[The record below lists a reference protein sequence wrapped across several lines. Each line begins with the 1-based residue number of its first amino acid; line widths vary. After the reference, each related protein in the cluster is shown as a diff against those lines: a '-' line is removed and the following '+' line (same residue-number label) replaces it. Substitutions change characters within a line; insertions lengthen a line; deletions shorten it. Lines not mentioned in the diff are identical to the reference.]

1 MGVMVNPVIGRE
13 LTERLRGFRAYLAV
27 MIFVLV
33 LALTMFLVFEAS
45 EGSASSF
52 DLSARTGVG
61 RLVFESVILI
71 MTVLVL
77 FFVPGLTAGA
87 IAGER
92 ERQTLATLQVTLL
105 RPRSIIAGKVAAA
118 LAYLLLLV
126 VAALPVLA
134 VSYLLGG
141 IRLRDIA
148 LGVLSVVLVAVL
160 LATMVV
166 AVSTF
171 AKRVQTATLLAY
183 GFTAVLTVIGPL
195 VWGIAAVLDQRSS
208 ETVAPPAWLLTIN
221 PLSLVAD
228 LGTGNR
234 SGGDGP
240 LTSIREY
247 LGEAKARNDGS
258 WWAWFPEPVNWS
270 RVDEA
275 SIAGRPLGG
284 GPAAWV
290 LSVISLSI
298 VAAALSL
305 LAVRRLRAPAE
316 TER

>member
-1 MGVMVNPVIGRE
+1 MNLNPVIGRE

-27 MIFVLV
+27 TVFV
-33 LALTMFLVFEAS
+33 LALAVTMFLVFEAS
-45 EGSASSF
+45 EGSASNF

-105 RPRSIIAGKVAAA
+105 RPRSIIAGKVVAA

-141 IRLRDIA
+141 IRLGDIA
-148 LGVLSVVLVAVL
+148 LGVLSVATVAVL

-171 AKRVQTATLLAY
+171 ATRVQTATLLAY

-221 PLSLVAD
+221 PLALVAD

-240 LTSIREY
+240 LTWIRQY
-247 LGEAKARNDGS
+247 LGEAKARNGGS

-270 RVDEA
+270 RVDAA
-275 SIAGRPLGG
+275 SLAGRPLGG

-290 LSVISLSI
+290 LSAISLSI

>member
-1 MGVMVNPVIGRE
+1 MNLNPVIGRE

-27 MIFVLV
+27 TMFV
-33 LALTMFLVFEAS
+33 LALAITMFLVFEAS

-105 RPRSIIAGKVAAA
+105 RPRSIIAGKVVAA

-141 IRLRDIA
+141 IRLGDIA
-148 LGVLSVVLVAVL
+148 LGVLSVATVAVL

-171 AKRVQTATLLAY
+171 ATRVQTATLLAY

-221 PLSLVAD
+221 PLALVAD

-240 LTSIREY
+240 LTWIRQY
-247 LGEAKARNDGS
+247 LGEAKARNGGS

-270 RVDEA
+270 RVDAA
-275 SIAGRPLGG
+275 SLAGRPLGG

-290 LSVISLSI
+290 LSAISLSI

>member
-1 MGVMVNPVIGRE
+1 MNLNPVIGRE

-27 MIFVLV
+27 TVFV
-33 LALTMFLVFEAS
+33 LALAVTMFLVFEAS

-105 RPRSIIAGKVAAA
+105 RPRSIIAGKVVAA

-141 IRLRDIA
+141 IRLGDIA
-148 LGVLSVVLVAVL
+148 LGVLSVATVAVL

-171 AKRVQTATLLAY
+171 ATRVQTATLLAY

-221 PLSLVAD
+221 PLALVAD

-240 LTSIREY
+240 LTSIRQY
-247 LGEAKARNDGS
+247 LGEAKARNGGS

-270 RVDEA
+270 RVDAA
-275 SIAGRPLGG
+275 SLAGRPLGG

>member
-1 MGVMVNPVIGRE
+1 MNLNPVIGRE

-27 MIFVLV
+27 TVFV
-33 LALTMFLVFEAS
+33 LALAVTMFLVFEAS
-45 EGSASSF
+45 EGSASNF

-141 IRLRDIA
+141 IRLGDIA
-148 LGVLSVVLVAVL
+148 LGVLSVATVAVL

-171 AKRVQTATLLAY
+171 ATRVQTATLLAY

-221 PLSLVAD
+221 PLALVAD

-240 LTSIREY
+240 LTSIRQY
-247 LGEAKARNDGS
+247 LGEAKARNGGS

-270 RVDEA
+270 RVDAA
-275 SIAGRPLGG
+275 SLAGRPLGG

-290 LSVISLSI
+290 LSAISLSI